1 MHAVSIATVVSALA
15 DVSTGKKETLRLPL
29 CTFQRNWVESKTT
42 INRVW
47 FQVTPPTHTHIHH
60 PFYSC
65 SREQGLVI
73 GAMNPEVELIVL
85 CHSSL
90 PMGNRALIQGLW
102 FMPIWLAFCKR
113 PWWHI
118 FHLQIYFYRSMSG
131 LVFPCW
137 GCLWFH
143 SRISVF
149 RLTHWE

>member
-47 FQVTPPTHTHIHH
+47 FQVTPPTHTHTHH

-113 PWWHI
+113 PCGTYFTCKYI
-118 FHLQIYFYRSMSG
+118 FIGPCLALCFHAEDVYGFIVG
-131 LVFPCW
+131 LV
-137 GCLWFH
+137 
-143 SRISVF
+143 SSA
-149 RLTHWE
+149 